1 MELLVK
7 DAEYIGFVSFSNGKI
22 DEYHWEITDT
32 TGEKYNLSTY
42 TKYTKDKLLGE
53 LITVIDSY
61 FYISKFNI
69 KNE

>member
-7 DAEYIGFVSFSNGKI
+7 DAEYIGFVSFSDGQI

-61 FYISKFNI
+61 FYISKLKI
-69 KNE
+69 KK